1 MSISIKKAIEK
12 IFSPAYNKKGL
23 FTFFNTIET
32 EINAQLL
39 RYSMQSVDSFV
50 ENPKTIDDNTDS
62 DDEIDDFN

>member
-1 MSISIKKAIEK
+1 MSINIKKAIEK
-12 IFSPAYNKKGL
+12 ISSSEYNKKGL
-23 FTFFNTIET
+23 FTFFNTIEI

-50 ENPKTIDDNTDS
+50 ENQKTIDDNTDS